1 MEPKPGAV
9 TQLLH
14 QWQKGDRQAL
24 DEVTRLVYAEL
35 RRLATAHLRRERS
48 SHTLQPTAL
57 VNEAYMR
64 LCGNAPATVQDRAH
78 FLAIA
83 AREMRRVLIDHAR
96 KRSADKRGGDAVPV
110 ELDDALLSP
119 ERSDILTALD
129 DALAEL
135 EQIDERKARVVE
147 LVYFGGLTQEEIAE
161 LLQVHFKTVAR
172 DVRLAQ
178 AWLKSK
184 ILEE

>member
-78 FLAIA
+78 FLASLGDILLA
-83 AREMRRVLIDHAR
+83 LALGFRRRVDRGVHGLLVHHVFGLFRDRFSTSPAIFSSCSFSLR
-96 KRSADKRGGDAVPV
+96 FLSSSSSSSAA
-110 ELDDALLSP
+110 
-119 ERSDILTALD
+119 
-129 DALAEL
+129 
-135 EQIDERKARVVE
+135 
-147 LVYFGGLTQEEIAE
+147 
-161 LLQVHFKTVAR
+161 
-172 DVRLAQ
+172 
-178 AWLKSK
+178 
-184 ILEE
+184 